1 MLLENSAAE
10 RYPSLSPDGEW
21 LAYESDESGRCEIYV
36 RPFPAFDA
44 IRQVSSAGGHF
55 PVWSAAGDQIYYR
68 QGRALVSVPVNSSD
82 GLAFGPPE
90 VLFESPFDI
99 QNHYF
104 DVSPDG
110 QHFLLLQPA
119 VRGVHELIVV
129 ENWFRELKRLVPTD

>member
-10 RYPSLSPDGEW
+10 RYPSLSPDGQW
-21 LAYESDESGRCEIYV
+21 LAYESDSSGRTEIYV

-44 IRQVSSAGGHF
+44 IRQVSSAGGNF
-55 PVWSAAGDQIYYR
+55 PVWGAGGDQIYYR
-68 QGRALVSVPVNSSD
+68 QGRALVSVQVDSHD

-110 QHFLLLQPA
+110 QHFLMLQPA